1 MLSLNVNNETNK
13 LKAVIVG
20 LAKDFGGTPLL
31 EEAFDPTSKKHI
43 SNNTYPS
50 EDNLINELNELKSTL
65 KKHNV
70 KVLTPKNLKGYNQIF
85 ARDVGFVIDDYF
97 IKASLIKNRQ
107 KEIDGFTDILSL
119 INKSKIINLPKN
131 TFIEGGDVMPHNNY
145 IFVGTC
151 KKNNFN
157 DFQVCRTN
165 TNGVKFLTDFFP
177 NKKIKAFELI
187 KSDTDSEKSAL
198 HLDCCLQPIG
208 VSNAIICKDA
218 FINNNDV
225 KWLES
230 YFGSKNLINI
240 SLKEMALMY
249 SNVFSISNKTII
261 SEKSFIRLNTILKE
275 KKFKVEEISYKE
287 VSKMGGLLR
296 CSTLPLERIK

>member
-1 MLSLNVNNETNK
+1 MLSLNVNNETNR

-43 SNNTYPS
+43 SNNTYPI
-50 EDNLINELNELKSTL
+50 EDNLINELSELKSIL
-65 KKHNV
+65 KKHNI

-119 INKSKIINLPKN
+119 INKSKIINLPKD

-151 KKNNFN
+151 KKNDFN

-208 VSNAIICKDA
+208 VSNAIICKEA
-218 FINNNDV
+218 FTNNNDV

-230 YFGSKNLINI
+230 YFGNKNLINI

-275 KKFKVEEISYKE
+275 KEFKVEEVSYKE